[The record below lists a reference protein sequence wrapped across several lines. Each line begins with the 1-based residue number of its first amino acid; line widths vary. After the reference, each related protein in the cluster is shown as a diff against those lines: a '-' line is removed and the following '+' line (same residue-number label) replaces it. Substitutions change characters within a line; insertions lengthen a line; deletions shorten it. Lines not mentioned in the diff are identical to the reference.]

1 MRSAKRRKIAM
12 TQHEAKGSRC
22 LGAIIAGTL
31 HLSFFCVVISN
42 LGGCAP
48 RSVAAPAKRVQG
60 IYHVVRPGENL
71 YRIGKAYDVS
81 YQELVRLNRLRAAGQ
96 IRVGQQIFI
105 PGATRELPVEI
116 ITPAQA
122 APELSSVPQS
132 APQTPSLPFL
142 DQPFIWPI
150 SGTINSGF
158 GPRGASFHDGIDIA
172 APEGTPVRAIDSGEV
187 IYSDQLRGY
196 GNMVILRHVDG
207 FVSVYAHNERNLVRR
222 GQQVSR
228 GETIARVGSTGRVTG
243 PHLHFEIRRDNK
255 AEDPLRYMPRL
266 CCVGASDRLT
276 PGS

>member
-1 MRSAKRRKIAM
+1 M
-12 TQHEAKGSRC
+12 TQRKAKESRC
-22 LGAIIAGTL
+22 LGTNIAGML
-31 HLSFFCVVISN
+31 HLSFFCVMVVS
-42 LGGCAP
+42 LAGCAS
-48 RSVAAPAKRVQG
+48 RTAAAPAKRVQG

-71 YRIGKAYDVS
+71 FRIGKAYDVS
-81 YQELVRLNRLRAAGQ
+81 YEELARLNRLRAAGQ

-122 APELSSVPQS
+122 APVLSSI
-132 APQTPSLPFL
+132 PQTAPKAPSLPSL

-172 APEGTPVRAIDSGEV
+172 APQGTPVRAIESGEV
-187 IYSDQLRGY
+187 VYSDQLRGY
-196 GNMVILRHVDG
+196 GNMVILRHADG
-207 FVSVYAHNERNLVRR
+207 FVSVYAHNERNLVRQ

-228 GETIARVGSTGRVTG
+228 GEIIARVGSTGRVTG

-255 AEDPLRYMPRL
+255 AQDPLDYMPRL
-266 CCVGASDRLT
+266 CCAGAFDTAT